1 MVAIYLTG
9 ITIAMLNI
17 TGIGFVIF
25 MLLFNHQS
33 TIKLKKSNL
42 KKSSTLNST
51 LNNSI
56 ENSTDKLST
65 IEEKDN
71 RAVKG
76 KSSTETVSAIAAGIA
91 LAGGADGTN
100 SNINKKSGDFD
111 NIDDILNDLDLS
123 DFDNLDLDDFN

>member
-42 KKSSTLNST
+42 KKSST